1 MPKHTQFARITH
13 TGPVIS
19 VLLTGGIALLILIG
33 NPSRAVGQ
41 DHVGQYEQADIEFG
55 VRLYGANCLR
65 CHAET
70 GDAVAGVDLRSGA
83 YNRASSDRELMELLR
98 TGIPGTAMPPNNFS
112 DSELTGLVSYL
123 RTMRDIDL
131 SAVALGDNTRGSVLF
146 TGKGACATCHRV
158 NGLGPRTAP
167 DLSDIGSIRTAA
179 TLQRSLLDPTGSML
193 PINRPVSATLSAGT
207 VINGRRLNED
217 TYTIQ
222 VIDQDERLRSL
233 DKSELRELSALTESP
248 MPPATELLDTEE
260 IADLLAYLLTL
271 KGLE

>member
-13 TGPVIS
+13 TGPVTSI
-19 VLLTGGIALLILIG
+19 LLTGVIALVILIG
-33 NPSRAVGQ
+33 NPSQAVGQ

-55 VRLYGANCLR
+55 IRLYGANCVR

-112 DSELTGLVSYL
+112 GSELTGLVSYL
-123 RTMRDIDL
+123 RTMRDVDL
-131 SAVALGDNTRGSVLF
+131 SAVALGDGTRGSVLF
-146 TGKGACATCHRV
+146 TGKGACATCPRV

-193 PINRPVSATLSAGT
+193 PINRPVRATLSDGT

-222 VIDQDERLRSL
+222 VLDQDERLRSL